1 MHVEFE
7 PYHRSEILHGHLH
20 LGGSNPGGERIEVNS
35 LCLTRG
41 GQPWLPVMGEF
52 HFSRC
57 DPAQWQTELCKMKAG
72 GVTMVSTYLFW
83 IHHEEREG
91 ELRFSGRLDVRRF
104 VLCCRRAGLDVVLR
118 IGPWAHGEC
127 RNGGFPDWLLHKG
140 IPLRQNH
147 PAYLAL
153 VRAWYRSIY
162 RQVRGLL
169 YRDGGPIVG
178 IQLENELVDNSDHLA
193 ALKRIAVE
201 EGFEV
206 PLYTVTGWNAVS
218 GARIRRRR
226 CCRSLRPIPT
236 PPGPS
241 TAIRCPSRR
250 SICSTPPATTR
261 RWAPTCCT
269 PPRRTAGSCPM
280 TVTPSLPA
288 RSARASSPPT
298 TAGCGSPAWTPT
310 PSRSSSWDAATT

>member
-1 MHVEFE
+1 MWCCA
-7 PYHRSEILHGHLH
+7 SA
-20 LGGSNPGGERIEVNS
+20 PGPTANAATADSPTG
-35 LCLTRG
+35 CCTRA
-41 GQPWLPVMGEF
+41 
-52 HFSRC
+52 SRC
-57 DPAQWQTELCKMKAG
+57 GRTTRPIWRWSGHGTAA
-72 GVTMVSTYLFW
+72 STG
-83 IHHEEREG
+83 R
-91 ELRFSGRLDVRRF
+91 SAACSTATAGRLSASSWKTSWWTTATISRRSNGSRWRKGSR
-104 VLCCRRAGLDVVLR
+104 CRSTLSRAGTR
-118 IGPWAHGEC
+118 SAG
-127 RNGGFPDWLLHKG
+127 
-140 IPLRQNH
+140 
-147 PAYLAL
+147 
-153 VRAWYRSIY
+153 RAS
-162 RQVRGLL
+162 
-169 YRDGGPIVG
+169 
-178 IQLENELVDNSDHLA
+178 
-193 ALKRIAVE
+193 
-201 EGFEV
+201 
-206 PLYTVTGWNAVS
+206 
-218 GARIRRRR
+218 RRRR